1 MARIPLAG
9 LNKRLLALS
18 GKIAK
23 AKDML
28 GAGKISGVAKVKKLL
43 QNAKAPFKREVMKS
57 GDKSYTRPSQFDTG
71 VASLKHQA
79 KEVGSAIGRGFKKHK
94 RKIAGSA
101 VLAGGVVGYH
111 KVRHLRSKE
120 NKLTQQ
126 DLAKILHNYKS
137 GKLDKYLKPKKKQV
151 QLLSGNKSYLS
162 NKTQS

>member
-43 QNAKAPFKREVMKS
+43 QNAKAPFKREVMKTA
-57 GDKSYTRPSQFDTG
+57 DKSYTRPSQFDTG

-79 KEVGSAIGRGFKKHK
+79 KKVGSAIGSGFKKHK
-94 RKIAGSA
+94 RKIAAGA
-101 VLAGGVVGYH
+101 VAAGVASGAGAYGYH
-111 KVRHLRSKE
+111 KVRR
-120 NKLTQQ
+120 
-126 DLAKILHNYKS
+126 
-137 GKLDKYLKPKKKQV
+137 LKAKKKQV